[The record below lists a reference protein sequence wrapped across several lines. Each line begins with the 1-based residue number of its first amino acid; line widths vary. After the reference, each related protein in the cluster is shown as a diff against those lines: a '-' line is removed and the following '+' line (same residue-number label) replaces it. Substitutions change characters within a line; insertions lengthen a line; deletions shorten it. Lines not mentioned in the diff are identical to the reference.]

1 MSDIVL
7 TELKLSKSET
17 FTILGLVTK
26 MSLFGV
32 LPGYIEQ
39 QVMHIIWE
47 KHKNTIPTM
56 LEKCSHGMIKLLV
69 IKFYW
74 LS

>member
-1 MSDIVL
+1 M
-7 TELKLSKSET
+7 
-17 FTILGLVTK
+17 K

-32 LPGYIEQ
+32 LLGYTELQ
-39 QVMHIIWE
+39 AMHITWE
-47 KHKNTIPTM
+47 RHKNIIPTM